1 MNSDKRGL
9 SSFYYA
15 DMEQCS
21 DGYDW
26 TIAGEAFLQLM
37 QGNGAV
43 KIVVLSCVI
52 LAHMFLI
59 LLD

>member
-9 SSFYYA
+9 SSFCYA

-21 DGYDW
+21 DGCDQ

-43 KIVVLSCVI
+43 KIAVFSCVI